1 MKLANLFETKASHS
15 ENSDLNKA
23 PPPGNLGDYV
33 TTAQAAKMMKVTQSR
48 IRQFIADGR
57 LKAHHPVKG
66 QRDNMLKK
74 ADVAAFMKKPREITG
89 RPDEGKTA
97 AKDKEENA

>member
-1 MKLANLFETKASHS
+1 MKLAKLFETKASHS

-23 PPPGNLGDYV
+23 PPPGNLGDFV
-33 TTAQAAKMMKVTQSR
+33 TTAQAAKMIKDENGKSVTQSR
-48 IRQFIADGR
+48 VRQFIMDGR

-74 ADVAAFMKKPREITG
+74 SEVTDFMKKDRKITG
-89 RPDEGKTA
+89 RPEGSTS
-97 AKDKEENA
+97 EN